1 LKVEKESLGPARGAL
16 TVEVDQTEA
25 ETELESELAKMQ
37 QESALPGFRKGKAPM
52 SLIRKRFAKALEVD
66 IMHKRLYDYYEQAL
80 KEAALPEPVAPPDLE
95 IQQFETGK
103 PLIFKATVDV
113 QPPVELANYEGLTV
127 VRERVE
133 IGETEVDM
141 QIDRLREQQAV
152 VSDDSGPAS
161 PTSLIEADLQE
172 LDTGMLPVIGHKR
185 EAVLIDLGKGS
196 AQMSEKLTGIKTGES
211 RNVMVPKPK
220 TQENEEQ
227 KFDRWQVTVKSVK
240 RKELPEIN
248 DEFAKSLDPNLDGV
262 AGLRVAISKNLQ
274 AEIDGMSYHRMSHL
288 LVHQIVDNTRL
299 DVPDSML
306 NNYLDKIVADV
317 KRRAQTSGGPPLDE
331 TLVRDRYRGNALW
344 DLRWYLIRKAVAGKE
359 GLSVSEEDVQQE
371 LERIAAVSGKK
382 LKIVQATYADEKK
395 RDQLED
401 DLIERKVLQLLV
413 SKAQVIDRTLSYED
427 FFHKP
432 EGEHQH

>member
-1 LKVEKESLGPARGAL
+1 LKVEKESLGASRWAL
-16 TVEVDQTEA
+16 TVEVEQTEA
-25 ETELESELAKMQ
+25 EAELESELVKMQ
-37 QESALPGFRKGKAPM
+37 QEANLPGFRKGKAPL

-66 IMHKRLYDYYEQAL
+66 IMRKHLFDYYEQAL
-80 KEAALPEPVAPPDLE
+80 KEAAIPEPVAPPDIE
-95 IQQFETGK
+95 IEQFETGK

-141 QIDRLREQQAV
+141 QIERLREQQAV
-152 VSDDSGPAS
+152 VSDDPGPAT

-185 EAVLIDLGKGS
+185 EDVLIDLGKGS
-196 AQMSEKLTGIKTGES
+196 VHLSEKLTGIQTGES
-211 RNVMVPKPK
+211 RNVMVPLQK
-220 TQENEEQ
+220 TKENEEQ
-227 KFDRWQVTVKSVK
+227 KYDRWQVSVKGVK

-248 DEFAKSLDPNLDGV
+248 DEFAKSLDPNLEGIT
-262 AGLRVAISKNLQ
+262 GLRDAIRKNLQ

-317 KRRAQTSGGPPLDE
+317 KKRAKDSGGQPVEE
-331 TLVRDRYRGNALW
+331 TIVRDRYRGNALW
-344 DLRWYLIRKAVAGKE
+344 DLRWYLIRKAIADKE
-359 GLSVSEEDVQQE
+359 GLNVTAEDVQQE
-371 LERIAAVSGKK
+371 LERMAAVSGKK

-413 SKAQVIDRTLSYED
+413 SKAQVIDRTLSYEE
-427 FFHKP
+427 FFNKP

>member
-1 LKVEKESLGPARGAL
+1 LKVEKESLGPARWAL
-16 TVEVDQTEA
+16 TVEVDQAEA
-25 ETELESELAKMQ
+25 EAELESELAKMQ
-37 QESALPGFRKGKAPM
+37 HESALPGFRKGKAPL
-52 SLIRKRFAKALEVD
+52 SLIRQRFAKAIEVD
-66 IMHKRLYDYYEQAL
+66 IMQKHLYDYYEQAL

-133 IGETEVDM
+133 IGEPEVDL
-141 QIDRLREQQAV
+141 QIDRLRENQAV
-152 VSDDSGPAS
+152 ISEDDGPAG
-161 PTSLIEADLQE
+161 PDSLIEADLQE
-172 LDTGMLPVIGHKR
+172 LDAGMLPVIGHKR
-185 EAVLIDLGKGS
+185 EAVLIDLGKG
-196 AQMSEKLTGIKTGES
+196 APDLRGALTGIKAGES
-211 RNVMVPKPK
+211 RHAMIPKPK
-220 TQENEEQ
+220 THDQEEQ
-227 KFDRWQVTVKSVK
+227 KYDRLQFSVKGVK

-262 AGLRVAISKNLQ
+262 AGLRDAIRKNLQ
-274 AEIDGMSYHRMSHL
+274 AEIDGMSYQRMTHL
-288 LVHQIVDNTRL
+288 LVHQIVDNTKL

-317 KRRAQTSGGPPLDE
+317 KRRAQGSGGQPLE
-331 TLVRDRYRGNALW
+331 ESLVRDRYRGNAMW
-344 DLRWYLIRKAVAGKE
+344 DLRWYLIRKAVADKE
-359 GLSVSEEDVQQE
+359 GLNVTDEEVQQE
-371 LERIAAVSGKK
+371 LERIAVLSGKK
-382 LKIVQATYADEKK
+382 LKIVQATYAEEKK

-413 SKAQVIDRTLSYED
+413 SKARVIDRTLSYEE
-427 FFHKP
+427 FFNKP